1 MDRNSCQPG
10 RKLGPAL
17 KLSQMLVSSHVRILH
32 DIFRFPIVAQDCPC
46 HAIEPLVVA
55 AHQNFIKWRLAG
67 QHATDDFLGHSL
79 RQAAA
84 VLSST
89 PISNLTNPKDE
100 SFREHVSDEAEDSLL
115 ENAGRS

>member
-32 DIFRFPIVAQDCPC
+32 DIFRFPIVARDCPC

-55 AHQNFIKWRLAG
+55 ALQNFIKWRLAG

-79 RQAAA
+79 RRAAV

-89 PISNLTNPKDE
+89 PISNITNPKDE
-100 SFREHVSDEAEDSLL
+100 SFRDHVSVAVEDSML
-115 ENAGRS
+115 EVTG